1 MKYKIILVP
10 FPFDDFSDTKVRPA
24 VCLTNKIGQYNH
36 IIISFITSQISKA
49 NKDTDIIINDLQNTG
64 LKTLSAIK
72 LHKLVTISTSIIKRE
87 LGVLPVSY
95 QEKVNTKLKE
105 IFDIN

>member
-1 MKYKIILVP
+1 MNQQSTLIV
-10 FPFDDFSDTKVRPA
+10 
-24 VCLTNKIGQYNH
+24 TNNTIT
-36 IIISFITSQISKA
+36 FITSQISKVSD
-49 NKDTDIIINDLQNTG
+49 NTDIIIENLQDTS

-87 LGVLPVSY
+87 LGILPVSY

-105 IFDIN
+105 IFEI